1 MYIHADDICQA
12 EEPIKTI
19 QVFVVVTYASESSHT
34 NSRLM
39 SCWRLHCYVHRL
51 FQMVVKFP
59 CGKSGHNL
67 KLHRNKV
74 FSTNMN

>member
-1 MYIHADDICQA
+1 MYIHADDIYQEKEA
-12 EEPIKTI
+12 TKTI
-19 QVFVVVTYASESSHT
+19 KAFVAVTYASEISHR
-34 NSRLM
+34 NSKLM
-39 SCWRLHCYVHRL
+39 SYWQLHCYVHGL

-74 FSTNMN
+74 FFTNMN